1 MRHMPVG
8 RYRHFKGNEY
18 EVIGVARHSET
29 EEDLVV
35 YRPLYGSYRLMVR
48 PAGMFQEVVTRDGKT
63 QPRFAYIG
71 PLLPRKLAPDSFARA
86 RAFLLEHARPL
97 EQALYRYFFE
107 AGALDDVYGA
117 LSAHQNGDGGF
128 GHGLEP
134 DLQSAH
140 SSALATTT
148 ALQILCD
155 VDAPLDHPLW
165 TGALDYLLATYDP
178 ARQCWPII
186 PPAANDAPH
195 APWWTVD
202 GQLGDRFGGYLL
214 NPRAEIL
221 GYLYQQSTRVP
232 PGFLENVTKSVLA
245 HLAAQ
250 PDALEQHDL
259 LCCVRLAAR
268 PGLPEAVRQ
277 ELMLRLERS
286 IACTVAVDPHM
297 WTQYTL
303 QPLAVAPSP
312 GALFAGQLADAL
324 QANLDALIT
333 LQGDDGAW
341 SPTWSWFGAFAD
353 AWPAAEQAWKGVL
366 TLAALRQLNGFGRL
380 AV

>member
-1 MRHMPVG
+1 MTRIPVG

-29 EEDLVV
+29 EEELVV
-35 YRPLYGSYRLMVR
+35 YRPLYGSFRLMVR
-48 PAGMFQEVVTRDGKT
+48 PAGMFQEAVTRDGQT

-71 PLLPRKLAPDSFARA
+71 PLLLHKLTTDAFARA
-86 RAFLLEHARPL
+86 RAFLLECARPL

-117 LSAHQNGDGGF
+117 LAAYQNGDGGF

-148 ALQILCD
+148 ALQILRD
-155 VDAPLDHPLW
+155 VDTPLDHPLW
-165 TGALDYLLATYDP
+165 TGALEYLLATYDP
-178 ARQCWPII
+178 AQQCWPII
-186 PPAANDAPH
+186 PPSANDAPH

-202 GQLGDRFGGYLL
+202 AQLGERFGGFLL

-221 GYLYQQSTRVP
+221 GYLYDSPQHAPAALRDALAHAV
-232 PGFLENVTKSVLA
+232 VT
-245 HLAAQ
+245 HLAAL
-250 PDALEQHDL
+250 PDALEMHDL
-259 LCCVRLAAR
+259 LCCIRLAERAS
-268 PGLPEAVRQ
+268 LPEPWRM
-277 ELMLRLERS
+277 ELSGKLQRS
-286 IACTVAVDPHM
+286 IACTVALQPDA
-297 WTQYTL
+297 WAQYAL

-312 GALFAGQLADAL
+312 DSQFAGQLATAL
-324 QANLDALIT
+324 PANLDYLIAR
-333 LQGDDGAW
+333 QAEDGAW
-341 SPTWSWFGAFAD
+341 APTWSWFGAFAD
-353 AWPAAEQAWKGVL
+353 DWPAAERAWKGVL
-366 TLAALRQLNGFGRL
+366 TLVALRQLAAFGRL